1 MRRRPKDL
9 IQVPRRQV
17 LCQATV
23 ELISLA
29 QRPYLFAVT
38 VIGLPPH
45 AQRRVYE
52 VAADSDSLAAET
64 AMRHF
69 EREMSS
75 PQTMQ
80 VYTPT
85 PWH

>member
-1 MRRRPKDL
+1 MRRKPHDL
-9 IQVPRRQV
+9 IEVPRRRV

-23 ELISLA
+23 ELLSLA
-29 QRPYLFAVT
+29 QRPFLFAVT

-45 AQRRVYE
+45 AERRVYE
-52 VAADSDSLAAET
+52 IAADSDMVAAET

-75 PQTMQ
+75 PKVMQ